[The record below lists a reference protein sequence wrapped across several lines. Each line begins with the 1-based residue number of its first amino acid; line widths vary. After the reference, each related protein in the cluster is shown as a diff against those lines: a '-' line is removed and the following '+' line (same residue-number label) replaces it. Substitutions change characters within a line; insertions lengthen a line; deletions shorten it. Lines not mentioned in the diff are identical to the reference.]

1 MNLGHQLS
9 RLVRVLAIELIG
21 WTFPKISAQTNGF
34 DVLAVGIRAM
44 ALAVALSLVSQAAAA
59 QSSLFDSHVHLWKG
73 EESLRAYEEQLKE
86 RRLEVAGI
94 GAMWFGGPNQALAER
109 PKLIRAGND
118 GIIALAAKHP
128 KMMPIATVHPYD
140 GPAALAELERVA
152 AKGIKVLKI
161 HPHTQ
166 KFDADDPRVLT
177 LVRRAGE
184 LGVITLID
192 NASILPGDSE
202 KLFNLALKAP
212 KTKFVFAHLG
222 AMNFRFW
229 NILKVARTAQGLF
242 GDNIYFDISAI
253 AVLVADSPI
262 EDEFVWTM
270 RNVGIDHVL
279 LGSDYPQYSLEQNVI
294 ALGRLALDESEK
306 AKIRYENARAL
317 FGLR

>member
-1 MNLGHQLS
+1 MILGCRLA
-9 RLVRVLAIELIG
+9 RLVRVLAIALTG
-21 WTFPKISAQTNGF
+21 WPLPRLTNHL
-34 DVLAVGIRAM
+34 DVLLVGGRVM
-44 ALAVALSLVSQAAAA
+44 VLAVALALVAQAAAA
-59 QSSLFDSHVHLWKG
+59 QSPLFDSHVHLWKG

-86 RRLEVAGI
+86 GRLEVAGI
-94 GAMWFGGPNQALAER
+94 SAMWFGGPNQALAGR
-109 PKLIRAGND
+109 PAQIRAGND

-140 GPAALAELERVA
+140 GPAAVAELERVA
-152 AKGIKVLKI
+152 AKGIKVLKL

-166 KFDADDPRVLT
+166 KFDPDDPRVLT

-184 LGVITLID
+184 LGVIALID
-192 NASILPGDSE
+192 NANILPGDSE

-212 KTKFVFAHLG
+212 RTKFIFAHLG

-229 NILKVARTAQGLF
+229 NILKAARTAQGVF

-253 AVLVADSPI
+253 VVLVADSPI

-279 LGSDYPQYSLEQNVI
+279 LGSDYPQYSLEQNVT
-294 ALGRLALDESEK
+294 ALGSLALDESEK
-306 AKIRYENARAL
+306 AKIRYENASAL

>member
-1 MNLGHQLS
+1 M
-9 RLVRVLAIELIG
+9 RLACV
-21 WTFPKISAQTNGF
+21 
-34 DVLAVGIRAM
+34 
-44 ALAVALSLVSQAAAA
+44 AVALTLVARAAAA
-59 QSSLFDSHVHLWKG
+59 QSPLFDAHVHLWNG

-94 GAMWFGGPNQALAER
+94 GAMWFGGPNQALAGQ
-109 PKLIRAGND
+109 PKQIRAAND

-128 KMMPIATVHPYD
+128 KVMPIATVHPYD
-140 GPAALAELERVA
+140 GLAAVAELERVA
-152 AKGIKVLKI
+152 ANGIEVLKL

-166 KFDADDPRVLT
+166 KFDSDDPRVLA

-184 LGVITLID
+184 RGVIVVID
-192 NASILPGDSE
+192 NANILPGDTE

-229 NILKVARTAQGLF
+229 NMLQAARTAQGLF
-242 GDNIYFDISAI
+242 GDNIYFDIAAI
-253 AVLVADSPI
+253 VVLVADSPI
-262 EDEFVWTM
+262 EDEFVWTL

-279 LGSDYPQYSLEQNVI
+279 LGSDYPQYSLEQNVS
-294 ALGRLALDESEK
+294 ALGRLGLDESEK
-306 AKIRYENARAL
+306 SKIRYENARAL